1 MTYNNPCSF
10 KINPSFWLEMAYGE
24 FSSIGDSTRKGG
36 LTMDASV
43 ERLDST
49 LNKQR
54 EIARSLTKPISYSEI
69 EDLLEIECSLIQ
81 QDLEKIVGQWHD
93 LTRKTI
99 AASLQSH
106 FIRLKYKMLFLFV
119 SPQ

>member
-1 MTYNNPCSF
+1 
-10 KINPSFWLEMAYGE
+10 
-24 FSSIGDSTRKGG
+24 
-36 LTMDASV
+36 MDAV
-43 ERLDST
+43 EKVDDNLK
-49 LNKQR
+49 KQK
-54 EIARSLTKPISYSEI
+54 EIARSLMKPISYSEI

-81 QDLEKIVGQWHD
+81 QDLEKIVGPWHD

>member
-1 MTYNNPCSF
+1 
-10 KINPSFWLEMAYGE
+10 
-24 FSSIGDSTRKGG
+24 
-36 LTMDASV
+36 MDASV

-81 QDLEKIVGQWHD
+81 EDLEKIVGQWHD
-93 LTRKTI
+93 LTRKRV
-99 AASLQSH
+99 AASLEAH
-106 FIRLKYKMLFLFV
+106 FINLRHKLLLLFLN
-119 SPQ
+119 PQ